1 MTQSRVHAEVEEML
15 KTKDSSSSSNIHR
28 LCLNSFN
35 LASMSA
41 LLQALFNGLISD
53 DVCEENDLDGGHW
66 KNMSVDEVIELW
78 FDSNSSAKGKDKK
91 SSSSPP
97 PPPPPPSL
105 VLFVFDFET
114 VDKQTLLTLITLL
127 KEHTHRAAISMVF
140 FLASSHN
147 ARSMQYYLPAQATDH
162 LAFEELE
169 PFYEPALIPRLLE
182 ALVVDESLH
191 FRLHPTMLRQ
201 LAAHTTNYEF
211 TFANFFLLLKSLVF
225 EHFYADPLSVVCQ
238 EPRSL
243 KATLMKELA
252 AAGSSKSRQS
262 LLPLLQNSLPLA
274 AAAAESDQADEDSSA
289 DTEDGEDNDK
299 AYIGRLTAQ
308 LEELHAQHARF
319 TLALQ
324 IVIDLLQYA
333 HCLPIKSTQN
343 TTRSSS
349 STAAAVK
356 ISSTAFLDHYCDAV
370 TEPAYNFEEGGLLS
384 ELLERLS
391 ESSAKLALKRLLA
404 KYRDLEDVEETD
416 ELIALLTEYQ
426 TKLTELQ
433 RQEAEEE
440 ARQQA
445 DSKKL
450 GLEIDMVRSVTVVK
464 EKLRAVQSR
473 TEWRQT
479 LSAQKTK
486 AKAKQKN
493 LLPFEQWKTELVGAL
508 AEALRA
514 ASPATRRRHRLLAE
528 ALFARAAVERHFRE
542 VHCVC
547 TRDRLARTLSQTG
560 GGGGGSGSA
569 GSGSRSHSFATCY
582 PNSFI
587 LYQLYREAAPV
598 VNLADWYEQFG
609 EEKRRQGQQQQQ
621 QQAQPGSS
629 KKGGK
634 EAAAAAAAAEEL
646 SADEL
651 TVHFSTTLSD
661 FDYIGLLQSSRYKA
675 DYLNRLAWF

>member
-15 KTKDSSSSSNIHR
+15 EAKNSSSSNIHR
-28 LCLNSFN
+28 LCMNSFN

-53 DVCEENDLDGGHW
+53 EVCEENDLDGGHW

-78 FDSNSSAKGKDKK
+78 FDSNRSAKGKDKK
-91 SSSSPP
+91 SS
-97 PPPPPPSL
+97 PPPPSL

-114 VDKQTLLTLITLL
+114 VDKQTLLTLILLL
-127 KEHTHRAAISMVF
+127 KEHIHRAAISMVF

-182 ALVVDESLH
+182 ALVVDEALH

-211 TFANFFLLLKSLVF
+211 TFASFFLLLKSLVF

-243 KATLMKELA
+243 KATLMKSGLA

-289 DTEDGEDNDK
+289 DTEDGGDNDK

-308 LEELHAQHARF
+308 LEELHSQHARF

-324 IVIDLLQYA
+324 IVIDLLQCA
-333 HCLPIKSTQN
+333 HCLPVKSTQN

-349 STAAAVK
+349 STTAAAAAAAVK

-404 KYRDLEDVEETD
+404 KYRDEEDVEEETD
-416 ELIALLTEYQ
+416 ELVALLAEYQ

-479 LSAQKTK
+479 LSAQKKTK
-486 AKAKQKN
+486 AKAKQN
-493 LLPFEQWKTELVGAL
+493 LLLPFEQWKTELVGAL

-560 GGGGGSGSA
+560 GGGGGGTGSS

-621 QQAQPGSS
+621 QVQPGSS

-634 EAAAAAAAAEEL
+634 EAAAAAAGEAL